1 MPARRGGDDARAGGH
16 DPTRM
21 PPLDAIGRCLT
32 GGDGAS
38 PRDAGGVR
46 PCEGPPGRC
55 GGRRP
60 GADGA
65 RGSAQRSG
73 CPGAPSFV
81 RGLRCGTG
89 ARSGGRARGAGGNR
103 RSGSGR
109 DGGGWLGGPRRLS
122 RLGGRNRKR
131 RRQRGGHRGVTGR
144 SDGRRHRSR
153 GRGRGGRRLGSSDHR
168 ALRQQPERVDVAVGV
183 GHDPHAEVHVG
194 RRGDGVGALA
204 DATDEVAFGH
214 VRASRDLGRAQL
226 EQRHGVAVAG
236 LDRQRPAASGH
247 RSDERDQARRRRAHP
262 VACRCPDVDATVL
275 AGGIHVGAE
284 GERPQHRPVDR
295 P

>member
-1 MPARRGGDDARAGGH
+1 
-16 DPTRM
+16 M

-46 PCEGPPGRC
+46 QCKGAPGRC
-55 GGRRP
+55 GRRRP
-60 GADGA
+60 GADGS
-65 RGSAQRSG
+65 RGSAHRSG
-73 CPGAPSFV
+73 CGGAPSFI
-81 RGLRCGTG
+81 RGLLCGSG
-89 ARSGGRARGAGGNR
+89 RPGGRARRAGGAR
-103 RSGSGR
+103 HCGSGR
-109 DGGGWLGGPRRLS
+109 DGGGWLGGACRLS
-122 RLGGRNRKR
+122 RLGGPDRQR
-131 RRQRGGHRGVTGR
+131 RRRGGHRGVTGR

-153 GRGRGGRRLGSSDHR
+153 GRGGRPLGSSDHL

-204 DATDEVAFGH
+204 DAADEVAFGH

-226 EQRHGVAVAG
+226 EQRHRVAVAG
-236 LDRQRPAASGH
+236 LDRQRPAAAGH
-247 RSDERDQARRRRAHP
+247 GSDERDDARRGRAHP